1 MHDVAAAKIHLLVVV
16 GDETGSASVIC
27 PPPSCYISHHRGV
40 YMHGIWYI
48 KLHTLAFHTQ
58 PRCTMHVRVAKKPY
72 QECVVSVRI
81 KRRKERKYEFDNN
94 VI

>member
-1 MHDVAAAKIHLLVVV
+1 MVYKITHLGFPYTTTMHDA
-16 GDETGSASVIC
+16 
-27 PPPSCYISHHRGV
+27 
-40 YMHGIWYI
+40 
-48 KLHTLAFHTQ
+48 
-58 PRCTMHVRVAKKPY
+58 RVAKKPY